1 MDEITVLDGEV
12 TYTVQVER
20 VRRLAVVLGGDGE
33 LYSEGGTIG
42 HADARAKWSVARDGA
57 TTIEALDDEGNVSLR
72 ATVTRLGVTTIEK
85 VGRFVFDRQRS
96 AVARALR
103 AIGGD
108 ADATWEIRTDPD
120 PVVEAGWAAQRRA
133 YL

>member
-1 MDEITVLDGEV
+1 M
-12 TYTVQVER
+12 
-20 VRRLAVVLGGDGE
+20 A
-33 LYSEGGTIG
+33 
-42 HADARAKWSVARDGA
+42 
-57 TTIEALDDEGNVSLR
+57 LR

-85 VGRFVFDRQRS
+85 VGRFVYDHQRS

-108 ADATWEIRTDPD
+108 ADAAWEIRTDPD
-120 PVVEAGWAAQRRA
+120 PVVEAGWAVQRRA